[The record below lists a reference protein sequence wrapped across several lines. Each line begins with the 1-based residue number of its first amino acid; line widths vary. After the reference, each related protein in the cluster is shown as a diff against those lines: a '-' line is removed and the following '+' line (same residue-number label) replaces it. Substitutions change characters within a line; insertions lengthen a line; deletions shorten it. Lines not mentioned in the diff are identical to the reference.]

1 MFEQKKISRY
11 IERRNKKV
19 GVWRTSEILHQKRR
33 VKKTTVVFVING
45 CGRIFREECVHDEA
59 ALAASMK
66 QFFTQF
72 QYPLNN
78 IFVVC

>member
-1 MFEQKKISRY
+1 M
-11 IERRNKKV
+11 

-45 CGRIFREECVHDEA
+45 CWRIFRKKCVHDEA

-72 QYPLNN
+72 QNPLND
-78 IFVVC
+78 IFAVY